1 MLVLQLLVLRWL
13 SVVCR
18 YRVFSQEYR
27 TRVLV
32 LEVSRAEELAE
43 RRRAKSFD
51 RAGLEVEEKFA
62 GHVLAARD
70 FVLKN

>member
-1 MLVLQLLVLRWL
+1 
-13 SVVCR
+13 
-18 YRVFSQEYR
+18 
-27 TRVLV
+27 LV

-62 GHVLAARD
+62 GLVLAARG